1 VAHLRVAACRLVAR
15 FARPLLWGFF
25 ALVVAVLFYR
35 YLYKDGDFDIYWAGT
50 FRFLHAL
57 QIHVQEIHPFSYP
70 TFATFLLLP
79 LYPLG
84 YSAAKVVFFVLNVI
98 ILVAALRVCH
108 REILD
113 GSRYRV
119 AAIAITLVFS
129 VRSMLAVFNN
139 QQSDILIFGLIVFGL
154 SACCRRPI
162 GGMGLVAVAAAL
174 KANPLFM
181 LLLPLFKKQ
190 WRMAI
195 AFLLFTTS
203 LVLLPDVLKYAVTDS
218 WHEASFSVPGSVIA
232 AEETVPVGNFKAM
245 KHSAGAF
252 SYLHEHFVLNLS
264 PDPAVNR
271 WWQSRE
277 NHFNQSLYRI
287 IASRLGERVPANYV
301 LIGLCAVF
309 AVLLGVL
316 TRRRADRFFI
326 LGMLYY
332 SAFVLIG
339 PQSSKPHFI
348 AFYGLLLFCWQDAF
362 ERRSMLKFL
371 LLAAVSGLM
380 GIKYAAWLIPDEAVA
395 RDIVGLAG
403 FGLWLYSYVVLA
415 VRGTRTRVR
424 TAEP

>member
-1 VAHLRVAACRLVAR
+1 
-15 FARPLLWGFF
+15 
-25 ALVVAVLFYR
+25 
-35 YLYKDGDFDIYWAGT
+35 
-50 FRFLHAL
+50 
-57 QIHVQEIHPFSYP
+57 
-70 TFATFLLLP
+70 
-79 LYPLG
+79 
-84 YSAAKVVFFVLNVI
+84 
-98 ILVAALRVCH
+98 
-108 REILD
+108 
-113 GSRYRV
+113 
-119 AAIAITLVFS
+119 
-129 VRSMLAVFNN
+129 M
-139 QQSDILIFGLIVFGL
+139 
-154 SACCRRPI
+154 
-162 GGMGLVAVAAAL
+162 
-174 KANPLFM
+174 
-181 LLLPLFKKQ
+181 
-190 WRMAI
+190 
-195 AFLLFTTS
+195 
-203 LVLLPDVLKYAVTDS
+203 
-218 WHEASFSVPGSVIA
+218 
-232 AEETVPVGNFKAM
+232 
-245 KHSAGAF
+245 
-252 SYLHEHFVLNLS
+252 
-264 PDPAVNR
+264 
-271 WWQSRE
+271 
-277 NHFNQSLYRI
+277 
-287 IASRLGERVPANYV
+287 PANYV